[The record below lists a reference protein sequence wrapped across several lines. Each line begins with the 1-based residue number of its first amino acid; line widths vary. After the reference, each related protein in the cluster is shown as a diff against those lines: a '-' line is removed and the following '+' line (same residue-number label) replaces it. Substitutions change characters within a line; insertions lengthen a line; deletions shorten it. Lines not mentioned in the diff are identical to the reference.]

1 MKRGLNKKFEKE
13 GCSETKIYKWISGPS
28 NWFTKELHKMNKEKE
43 TIIDIDWQIYCE
55 NNQGV
60 PIVSSYLI
68 SIWRPKLERQDDDQR
83 VYYNQLNKLKRPAF
97 ESIGRVLIMN
107 VSTVLLLNSDIH
119 MSWICSWTVHNL
131 WCNNIESPITRGEKL
146 SLDTGDRDGEWP
158 IRWNSYYE
166 LEKFRQTF
174 YPYYGYFYTN
184 DILIHDFHFLKRIKH
199 LVLLRS

>member
-131 WCNNIESPITRGEKL
+131 WCNNIESPILAVKSLVWILVTETVNDRSVETRIMNWR
-146 SLDTGDRDGEWP
+146 SLDKHFTRIMVIFIP
-158 IRWNSYYE
+158 T
-166 LEKFRQTF
+166 TF
-174 YPYYGYFYTN
+174 
-184 DILIHDFHFLKRIKH
+184 
-199 LVLLRS
+199 